1 LIIDHWRFW
10 KEEEKITIE
19 ENVELQSNFTEEEI
33 RFAVFDSYADGA
45 PDPDG
50 LPFLFYQTFWDVIKD
65 DLLAL
70 FKSLESENLSLARLN
85 YGTVILIPKEPDAK
99 NLKKFIPI
107 SLLNC
112 SFKIFSK
119 VLNNR
124 LLKICARL
132 IPPNQCAFI
141 KGRFILESVV
151 AAHEIIH
158 EIVRKKDS
166 GVIRKLDYE
175 KAYDRVS

>member
-1 LIIDHWRFW
+1 MV
-10 KEEEKITIE
+10 K
-19 ENVELQSNFTEEEI
+19 
-33 RFAVFDSYADGA
+33 G
-45 PDPDG
+45 
-50 LPFLFYQTFWDVIKD
+50 

-70 FKSLESENLSLARLN
+70 FKKLESEDLNLARLN

-99 NLKKFIPI
+99 NLKKFRPI

-141 KGRFILESVV
+141 NGRFILESVV

-158 EIVRKKDS
+158 EIARKKDS
-166 GVIRKLDYE
+166 GVILKLDYE